1 MEQTLNRKISNR
13 WNIFFNTKKYPIMLK
28 LFSLAYALFF
38 TFLIGALMVMK
49 ISPNLKLSGYGIVTT
64 EPFSIVGLFLI
75 SILILNYIASWSIAF
90 ETKNA
95 TQLGLICVKTGIV
108 CCIFSMFLSPFLME
122 NFSGKFPKELIFLLP
137 IYFMLTKNK

>member
-1 MEQTLNRKISNR
+1 MEQTLNRKISNK
-13 WNIFFNTKKYPIMLK
+13 WNILFNTKKYPILLK

-64 EPFSIVGLFLI
+64 EPFSIVGLSLI
-75 SILILNYIASWSIAF
+75 SIMILNYIASWSIVF

-95 TQLGLICVKTGIV
+95 TQLGLICVKIGIV

-137 IYFMLTKNK
+137 IFFMLTKSR